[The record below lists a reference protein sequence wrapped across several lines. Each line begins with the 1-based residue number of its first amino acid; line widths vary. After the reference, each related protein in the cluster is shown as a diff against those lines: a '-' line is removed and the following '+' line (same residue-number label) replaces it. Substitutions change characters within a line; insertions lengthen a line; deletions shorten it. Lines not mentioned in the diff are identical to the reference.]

1 LGRGRTGLAERVIWP
16 ERPAHLGGCR
26 RRVGCRRDA
35 AGTALVEFALILPF
49 LAMLVFGTVD
59 LARAYQLENRLKNAA
74 REGGRLAQDAPQ
86 QVVPDAAARCGATP
100 DNITYAATH
109 EETGVSGNFAVTV
122 RNQTANTP
130 ITGCTP
136 GHSLAGGTRVLVQV
150 SAPLHVLT
158 PFVSNMV
165 GSPITVSGTYE
176 VVVQGS

>member
-1 LGRGRTGLAERVIWP
+1 
-16 ERPAHLGGCR
+16 
-26 RRVGCRRDA
+26 
-35 AGTALVEFALILPF
+35 VEFALVLPL
-49 LAMLVFGTVD
+49 LAILVFGTVD

-86 QVVPDAAARCGATP
+86 QVVPNLAARCGAAP

-109 EETGVSGNFAVTV
+109 EETGVSGNFTVTV
-122 RNQTANTP
+122 TNQATNAP

-136 GHSLAGGTRVLVQV
+136 GHSLPGGTRVRVRV

-158 PFVSNMV
+158 PFIGNMV
-165 GSPITVSGTYE
+165 GNPVTVNGTYE